1 MDAILTKGQQ
11 RYAAVL
17 RVAVGLIFLAAG
29 IQKAFLSEKAFN
41 AAGFLKGATAGT
53 PLLGTPVEGVIYNP
67 TQPFWAALG
76 ANAALM
82 PIINWLVV
90 FGEIAIGA
98 ALIVGLATRFAAA
111 MGALMMAFF
120 LLAAWD
126 FQHGLV
132 NEHLAYLLITGFVG
146 YIGAGRYY
154 GLDAL
159 LEKVTAIR
167 RAPQLRFVLG

>member
-11 RYAAVL
+11 RYAALL
-17 RVAVGLIFLAAG
+17 RIAVGSIFLAAG
-29 IQKAFLSEKAFN
+29 IQKAFLGAAAFS
-41 AAGFLKGATAGT
+41 AAGFLKGATGGT

-82 PIINWLVV
+82 PFVNWLVV
-90 FGEIAIGA
+90 FGQIAIGT
-98 ALIVGLATRFAAA
+98 ALILGLATRFAAT

-120 LLAAWD
+120 LVAAWD

-132 NEHLAYLLITGFVG
+132 NEHLAYLLTVGFVG
-146 YIGAGRYY
+146 YIGAGRSY

-159 LEKVTAIR
+159 VEKVQVIR